1 MPTPRISVDQKDSIF
16 FITLTI
22 QRWFYLF
29 DRYERWTILL
39 NALKHYQKHNNL
51 KIYSWVFMLNHMHII
66 FQCKDAIKFVNGFK
80 SYTAQKL
87 RENIEETEPHL
98 LNLFKT
104 DNDYHIWQDNNFPEI
119 VESENFFLQK
129 VNYIIENPVRKEY
142 VNYPEDWRYSSA
154 SKIQLIELSELL

>member
-1 MPTPRISVDQKDSIF
+1 
-16 FITLTI
+16 
-22 QRWFYLF
+22 
-29 DRYERWTILL
+29 
-39 NALKHYQKHNNL
+39 
-51 KIYSWVFMLNHMHII
+51 
-66 FQCKDAIKFVNGFK
+66 AIKFVNGFK

-129 VNYIIENPVRKEY
+129 ANYIIENPVRKEY
-142 VNYPEDWRYSSA
+142 VNYPEDWRYSST
-154 SKIQLIELSELL
+154 SKIKLIELSELL